1 MREMTEQT
9 SGEAFAGESK
19 AHMKYMIF
27 AEIAE
32 KNGFPNLARM
42 FHAIAYAEQVH
53 ATNHARNLGIVQET
67 PQNIQNCIDG
77 ENFEV
82 EEMYPAYLAIAE
94 LQQEKGAQKAHH
106 YALEAEKIHRTMY
119 REAKAMAEK
128 GVDIEMENIYI
139 CPVCGYTHYK
149 GDLPDHCPVC
159 GVNSN
164 KFRKF

>member
-1 MREMTEQT
+1 MREMTEKT
-9 SGEAFAGESK
+9 SNEAFAGESK

-53 ATNHARNLGIVQET
+53 ATNHARNIGLVKET
-67 PQNIQNCIDG
+67 PENIQSCIDG
-77 ENFEV
+77 EDFEV

-94 LQQEKGAQKAHH
+94 LQKEKGAQRAHH

-119 REAKAMAEK
+119 REAKEMAEK
-128 GVDIEMENIYI
+128 GVDIEMSSIYI

-149 GDLPDHCPVC
+149 GELPDHCPVC
-159 GVNSN
+159 GVSSN
-164 KFRKF
+164 KFKKF